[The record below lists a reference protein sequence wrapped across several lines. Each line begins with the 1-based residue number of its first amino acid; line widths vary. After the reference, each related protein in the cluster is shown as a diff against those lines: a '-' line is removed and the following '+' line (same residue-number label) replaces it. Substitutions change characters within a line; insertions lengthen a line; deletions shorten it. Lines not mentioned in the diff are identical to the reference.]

1 MGAEGGSFEVR
12 KAAGA
17 ALTPRAAQGDHQ
29 TQTPRFIRISRS
41 YAKGRQGEP
50 RGAKGSQGAPRA
62 PGQEIRL
69 LRRHTPAA
77 ASYAGCAPAH
87 ASCVPHTC
95 AACAPAPRAYLLNG
109 VLEGPRSPPAPQRAS
124 CSLAARQLR
133 YSCTSLQQLH
143 PPRRDMP
150 RACTCHVPSSIPL
163 RASPACLAACSCAS
177 RPRAYI
183 TPRVTCH
190 AQPPRQAAPC
200 TPQRPSAPRGPT
212 Q

>member
-12 KAAGA
+12 EAAGA
-17 ALTPRAAQGDHQ
+17 ALTPLAAQGDHQ
-29 TQTPRFIRISRS
+29 TQTPRFIRISGS

-50 RGAKGSQGAPRA
+50 RGARGAWTRD
-62 PGQEIRL
+62 
-69 LRRHTPAA
+69 TPAA
-77 ASYAGCAPAH
+77 ASYAGCAPAR
-87 ASCVPHTC
+87 ASSVPHTC